1 MPEKSEGTVI
11 LSVRISKHINKTLEK
26 LVKNKKF
33 PSKADV
39 IRTAIIEFLAKH
51 ENNLK

>member
-11 LSVRISKHINKTLEK
+11 LSVRISKHINKQLEK
-26 LVKNKKF
+26 LVKSQKF

-39 IRTAIIEFLAKH
+39 MRTAIIEFLTNH
-51 ENNLK
+51 EQDLK